1 MLTLTP
7 DLIELLEGAGNHR
20 KTLQAYLG
28 PLPVLRRDQ
37 YGAAELEAIS
47 DAELFVAQG
56 PGPMTCRRLEMPGLI
71 GIDAFAVGGGGQN
84 LLLSEKGVRVGG
96 IFQLLPFVPPA
107 HRGRG
112 LGALM
117 VLISDL
123 NGDRFLFPESYSE
136 EGFRARCAAHR
147 TQVRL
152 ALEAGLPV
160 PEEVLAPYRSR
171 TPWSA
176 EDQIRSAA
184 SWADGDPDP
193 GSAPTLTF

>member
-7 DLIELLEGAGNHR
+7 YLIERLERAGNHR

-112 LGALM
+112 LGAL
-117 VLISDL
+117 IQ
-123 NGDRFLFPESYSE
+123 
-136 EGFRARCAAHR
+136 RARK
-147 TQVRL
+147 TPQLQWGDVRL
-152 ALEAGLPV
+152 RARARVTDLDNFQYSV
-160 PEEVLAPYRSR
+160 
-171 TPWSA
+171 
-176 EDQIRSAA
+176 
-184 SWADGDPDP
+184 
-193 GSAPTLTF
+193 